1 MTARVMA
8 LHRRVV
14 MLVLAAVAFVW
25 CATAV
30 FVYVDAR
37 HELNELLDGHLA
49 QAAALILAQS
59 EGANVSDAVHAPALH
74 KYARRV
80 VFQVWERGMLRLH
93 SANAP
98 DAMLSAQSDGF
109 SDGNIGGERWRI
121 FSSRDTARHVV
132 IQVGERYHVRE
143 ELARDVALN
152 VLHPMLY
159 VLPALGLLLW
169 GAITRGLKPL
179 NDLAAAV
186 AGRNADNLA
195 PLHFYPV
202 PAEAVPLVNALNRL
216 FGRIEQSVA
225 GERRFTSDAAH
236 ELRTPVAAIKAQV
249 QVAQT
254 AVDDAE
260 RRRALS
266 QAVAACGRAAHLV
279 DQLLVLAR
287 LDQRAEVAFTTVD
300 LHAVAMRVLGLCAP
314 YAATRGI
321 ELELRPGATARI
333 TGNEALL
340 DVLVRNIVDNA
351 IRYSPT
357 GTHVEVDVTVDD
369 AATILTIV
377 DEGPGIAESQCV
389 QVFERFYRGVGNP
402 EPGSG
407 LGLSIVKQ
415 IADLHGATVALGRGP
430 EGRGLKVAATFPCGE
445 TTKG

>member
-1 MTARVMA
+1 MTARVTA

-14 MLVLAAVAFVW
+14 MLVLAAVALVW
-25 CATAV
+25 CATAA

-59 EGANVSDAVHAPALH
+59 ESAHPAAAAHAPALH

-80 VFQVWERGMLRLH
+80 VFQVWEGGSLRVH
-93 SANAP
+93 SVNAP
-98 DAMLSAQSDGF
+98 DDMLSPQHDGF
-109 SDGNIGGERWRI
+109 SNRAIAGERWRI
-121 FSSRDTARHVV
+121 FSSRDPARNVV

-159 VLPALGLLLW
+159 VLPVLGLLLW

-195 PLHFYPV
+195 PLHFDPV
-202 PAEAVPLVNALNRL
+202 PEEAVPLVNALNRL

-254 AVDDAE
+254 AVDEAE

-300 LHAVAMRVLGLCAP
+300 LHAIAMRALGLCAP
-314 YAATRGI
+314 YAAKRGI
-321 ELELRPGATARI
+321 EIELRPGTTARVE
-333 TGNEALL
+333 GNEALL
-340 DVLVRNIVDNA
+340 EVLVRNLVDNA

-357 GTHVEVDVTVDD
+357 GTHVEVEVAVDD
-369 AATILTIV
+369 AATMLSIV
-377 DEGPGIAESQCV
+377 DEGAGIPEPQRLH
-389 QVFERFYRGVGNP
+389 VFERFYRGMGNP

-407 LGLSIVKQ
+407 LGLSIVRQ
-415 IADLHGATVALGRGP
+415 IADLHGATVALQSGTA
-430 EGRGLKVAATFPCGE
+430 GRGLKVTVTFPYGS
-445 TTKG
+445 TRKG